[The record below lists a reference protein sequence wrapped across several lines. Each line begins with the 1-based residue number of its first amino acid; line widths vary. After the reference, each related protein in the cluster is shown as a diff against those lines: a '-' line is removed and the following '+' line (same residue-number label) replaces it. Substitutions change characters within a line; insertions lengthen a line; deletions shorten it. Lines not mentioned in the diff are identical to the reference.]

1 MRPEISSYLYH
12 IYPSLKDHPSVY
24 NYPKIRGV
32 SKNVM
37 FINHHERGS
46 NNDLMKSR
54 SNLHEATFIAAPCL
68 YLLQQDYKPSQI
80 TILSGYSGQVIQ
92 LKKLMSKDLYEG
104 VNVTTVDNF
113 QGQENDI
120 ILLSLVRSNEDG
132 KIGFVDIENR
142 VCVSL
147 SRAKQGL
154 HVIENFCLITEKN
167 SLRHKI
173 IQDAKDNGHFSDN
186 LTLCCQN
193 HPKALIEANKA
204 IDFKN
209 APDGG
214 CLKPCSFRFICGYV
228 CEAACHPKDV
238 KHTEYVCKKLCSK
251 YSCQYGHKCK
261 ERCHFAIECG
271 KCTTPVS
278 KRITPCGHT

>member
-173 IQDAKDNGHFSDN
+173 IQDANDNGHFSDN

-214 CLKPCSFRFICGYV
+214 CLKPCSFRFNCGYV
-228 CEAACHPKDV
+228 CETACHPKDV

-261 ERCHFAIECG
+261 ERCHFGIECG

>member
-92 LKKLMSKDLYEG
+92 LKKLMSKNLYEG

-120 ILLSLVRSNEDG
+120 ILLSLVRSKEDG
-132 KIGFVDIENR
+132 KFGFVGIENR

-154 HVIENFCLITEKN
+154 CVIGNFCLITEKN
-167 SLRHKI
+167 
-173 IQDAKDNGHFSDN
+173 
-186 LTLCCQN
+186 
-193 HPKALIEANKA
+193 
-204 IDFKN
+204 
-209 APDGG
+209 
-214 CLKPCSFRFICGYV
+214 
-228 CEAACHPKDV
+228 
-238 KHTEYVCKKLCSK
+238 
-251 YSCQYGHKCK
+251 
-261 ERCHFAIECG
+261 
-271 KCTTPVS
+271 
-278 KRITPCGHT
+278 